1 MGWSSRRA
9 DLLPVRCVTAC
20 PLSTVVARPLTNN
33 TIVGFFSSLCEG
45 FKSKRGIKGNVMRT
59 KKHAPVSQKSF
70 EFLMF
75 DRNAA
80 HNDTRKHC
88 QSIFQV

>member
-1 MGWSSRRA
+1 MT
-9 DLLPVRCVTAC
+9 VC
-20 PLSTVVARPLTNN
+20 PLSTVVDLPLT
-33 TIVGFFSSLCEG
+33 TKTVVGFFFSSLCEG
-45 FKSKRGIKGNVMRT
+45 IKSKRGIKGNVMRT